1 MHLDS
6 YSPVSNHTHDAY
18 EFLSEGPK
26 GTVKKV
32 VLFQLMSPG
41 VYNLAFGDWDE
52 EAQEISDDVRTN
64 NADRDKVLATVAA
77 TVLDFMAYHSGAVL
91 FAEGSSPARTR
102 LYQIGIHSNWHAIS
116 PSFDVLG
123 FTTKGWEPLA
133 PNKNY
138 KAFALKAKE
147 KA

>member
-6 YSPVSNHTHDAY
+6 YSPVSNPTHDTY

-32 VLFQLMSPG
+32 VQYQALSPG

-77 TVLDFMAYHSGAVL
+77 IVIDFMAYHPGAIL
-91 FAEGSSPARTR
+91 FAQGSTPARTR
-102 LYQIGIHSNWHAIS
+102 LYQIGIKANWHQIRHT
-116 PSFDVLG
+116 FDLIG
-123 FTTKGWEPLA
+123 FTTEGWEPLA

-147 KA
+147 KV